1 MKGIYCLKIKC
12 KNSIKIKVG
21 KLGDIN
27 FKAGS
32 YLYIGSAAN
41 GIESRV
47 LRHLGKDKKIFWHID
62 YLLSDKDV
70 EVKYVY
76 FLNSSWKIECD
87 ISRELSFIT
96 LPVKG
101 FGSSDCKCKSHL
113 FLFSKDILNSVE
125 KLLTE
130 RYRFKKLT
138 SFDFIEKF
146 K

>member
-1 MKGIYCLKIKC
+1 MKGTYCLQINC
-12 KNSIKIKVG
+12 KRDKQIGIG

-27 FKAGS
+27 FKPGS
-32 YLYIGSAAN
+32 YFYIGSAAN

-47 LRHLGKDKKIFWHID
+47 LRHLREDKKIFWHID
-62 YLLSDKDV
+62 YLLSDKDI
-70 EVKYVY
+70 EIDCAYY
-76 FLNSSWKIECD
+76 LDSSKKMECD
-87 ISRELSFIT
+87 ISEELSAIS
-96 LPVKG
+96 LQVKG
-101 FGSSDCKCKSHL
+101 FGSSDCKCGSHL

-130 RYRFKKLT
+130 RYRFKKLK